1 MSLGARLTALFHG
14 NRGDDDPRAALDAS
28 YESQSALL
36 QTGRRGVADVATA
49 RRRVEVQLRSLQHH
63 ADQLHTEAQ
72 AAMDAGDEPG
82 ARDALVRRSA
92 LTAQAAELEP
102 QLTRLTEQEGRLTV
116 QVQRLE
122 AKVEAFRSQKETI
135 KASYSAAEAQ
145 TKIGEAYAGIS
156 EELGDVGLA
165 VERARDRTEQMQ
177 AHADA
182 VEELLQVGGAVPGE
196 SQGEAAQRQIAA
208 MAATNDVE
216 GELARMRRPALGSG
230 SGSPA
235 QAEGEQAR

>member
-1 MSLGARLTALFHG
+1 MSLGKRLSALF
-14 NRGDDDPRAALDAS
+14 RGDRADDDPRAALDAS

-36 QTGRRGVADVATA
+36 QTSRRGVADVATA
-49 RRRVEVQLRSLQHH
+49 RRRVELQLRTLQHN
-63 ADQLHTEAQ
+63 ADQLHAQ
-72 AAMDAGDEPG
+72 AQTAMDAGDEPT

-92 LTAQAAELEP
+92 LTAQAAELGP
-102 QLTRLTEQEGRLTV
+102 QLDRLTEQESRLTV

-122 AKVEAFRSQKETI
+122 AKVEAFRSQKETL

-177 AHADA
+177 ARADA
-182 VEELLQVGGAVPGE
+182 VDELMQGGGAVPGE
-196 SQGEAAQRQIAA
+196 TQGEAAQRQLAA
-208 MAATNDVE
+208 MATTDDVE
-216 GELARMRRPALGSG
+216 GELARLRRPALGSG
-230 SGSPA
+230 ATSA
-235 QAEGEQAR
+235 ARPEEAR

>member
-1 MSLGARLTALFHG
+1 MSLGKRLTALFHG
-14 NRGDDDPRAALDAS
+14 NRDDDPRVALDAS
-28 YESQSALL
+28 YEAQSALL
-36 QTGRRGVADVATA
+36 QTSRRGVADVATA
-49 RRRVEVQLRSLQHH
+49 RRRVELQLRTLQHNADRLH
-63 ADQLHTEAQ
+63 AEAQ
-72 AAMDAGDEPG
+72 AAMDAGDEAT

-92 LTAQAAELEP
+92 LTAQAAELGP
-102 QLTRLTEQEGRLTV
+102 QLERLTEQEGRLTV

-122 AKVEAFRSQKETI
+122 AKVEAFRSQKETL

-165 VERARDRTEQMQ
+165 VERARARTEQMQ

-182 VEELLQVGGAVPGE
+182 VEELLQAGGAVPGE
-196 SQGEAAQRQIAA
+196 TQGEAAQRQIAA

-216 GELARMRRPALGSG
+216 GELARLRRPALGTG
-230 SGSPA
+230 AGSP
-235 QAEGEQAR
+235 ERVEEEAR